1 MKDDIALQFSWYY
14 EIRKQHSNI
23 VRLLV
28 FTRLNGI
35 QTFDI
40 WLTHSNTMLTHA
52 NRLKRHD
59 ARKKRYAF
67 ACIQTTMQTS
77 NSDWYQIA
85 QRITCSS
92 NSFLLENYTLT
103 ILNYFAIKIKI
114 NDFLLERAVKIKH
127 LCNGPMHPLQIGSP
141 LKNRS
146 LLSCCSKISFLEVRA
161 KSHKFS
167 LFVIAAANFKY
178 VLHLFS

>member
-1 MKDDIALQFSWYY
+1 MKYDIALQFSWCY

-40 WLTHSNTMLTHA
+40 WLTRSNTMLTHA

-92 NSFLLENYTLT
+92 NSFLLENYTLK
-103 ILNYFAIKIKI
+103 ILQLKLKLMTFSWKGLLRQNIFTMVPCIHCRLGLLWKIGHYLVVVLR
-114 NDFLLERAVKIKH
+114 FL
-127 LCNGPMHPLQIGSP
+127 S
-141 LKNRS
+141 LK
-146 LLSCCSKISFLEVRA
+146 
-161 KSHKFS
+161 
-167 LFVIAAANFKY
+167 
-178 VLHLFS
+178 